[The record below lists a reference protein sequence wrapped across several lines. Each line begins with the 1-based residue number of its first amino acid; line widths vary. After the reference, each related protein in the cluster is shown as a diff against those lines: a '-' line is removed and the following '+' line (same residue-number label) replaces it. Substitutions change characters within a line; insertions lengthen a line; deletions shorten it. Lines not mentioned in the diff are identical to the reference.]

1 MMGLSLWQPFLA
13 FGIMYS
19 FKERKRISRQI
30 ADPDRIPFYRQLLTG
45 YRCKLAGTIMQDRR
59 QLAEALVYAL
69 LGYMSMYDIIS
80 AAASGTSDIEGVCQS
95 PAAAVDGH
103 GKTGHVRTV
112 RNKFEE
118 YPQIR
123 WRDLDNPLV
132 RTADSIYSDR
142 IRCWSRLK
150 EIESGLQD
158 SADGASI
165 AEYVGL
171 SIRLELCFDELRS
184 LNDKGVFVGS
194 HPFILMKSEKDRV
207 DELLKTDPEKYF
219 EERKNI
225 EMNISR
231 YSSYLKNPKYDDGK
245 KKKFSEFIDRYK
257 AQLQLYKDR
266 FSVIFKPG
274 RT

>member
-1 MMGLSLWQPFLA
+1 MMGLSQWQPFLT
-13 FGIMYS
+13 FEIMYS
-19 FKERKRISRQI
+19 FKERKSISRQI
-30 ADPDRIPFYRQLLTG
+30 ADPDRIPLYRQLLSG
-45 YRCKLAGTIMQDRR
+45 YRCKLAGTIMHDRR

-69 LGYMSMYDIIS
+69 LGYLSMDEIIS
-80 AAASGTSDIEGVCQS
+80 AVASGASYIGDASPS
-95 PAAAVDGH
+95 PALGVAGP
-103 GKTGHVRTV
+103 GKPGHVRTV

-118 YPQIR
+118 YPQIH
-123 WRDLDNPLV
+123 WQDLDNPLV

-165 AEYVGL
+165 AEYVDL
-171 SIRLELCFDELRS
+171 SIRLELCFEELRS
-184 LNDKGVFVGS
+184 LNDKGAFAGR

-231 YSSYLKNPKYDDGK
+231 YTSYMKSPKYNEEK
-245 KKKFSEFIDRYK
+245 KKKFSEFIDRYR
-257 AQLQLYKDR
+257 AQLRLYKDR
-266 FSVIFKPG
+266 FTSIFKSG
-274 RT
+274 MT

>member
-1 MMGLSLWQPFLA
+1 MMGLSQWQPFLT

-19 FKERKRISRQI
+19 FKERKSISRRI
-30 ADPDRIPFYRQLLTG
+30 ADPARIPVYRKLLAG

-69 LGYMSMYDIIS
+69 LGYLSMDEIIVATTPEAADAGQQPGMTDGS
-80 AAASGTSDIEGVCQS
+80 GKHTAAS
-95 PAAAVDGH
+95 
-103 GKTGHVRTV
+103 VRKV

-118 YPQIR
+118 YPDIA
-123 WRDLDNPLV
+123 WKDLDNPVV

-158 SADGASI
+158 RCDGAVI
-165 AEYVGL
+165 AEYVDL
-171 SIRLELCFDELRS
+171 SIRLELCFEELRS
-184 LNDKGVFVGS
+184 LNDKGIFAGR
-194 HPFILMKSEKDRV
+194 HPFIVLKSEKDRV

-231 YSSYLKNPKYDDGK
+231 YSSYLKSPKYDTEK
-245 KKKFSEFIDRYK
+245 KKKFSEFIDRYR
-257 AQLQLYKDR
+257 AQLRLYKDR
-266 FSVIFKPG
+266 FASMFKSRG
-274 RT
+274 S

>member
-1 MMGLSLWQPFLA
+1 MGLSLWQPFLA

-80 AAASGTSDIEGVCQS
+80 AAASGTSDIEGACQS
-95 PAAAVDGH
+95 PAAAVDRH

-118 YPQIR
+118 YPQIH
-123 WRDLDNPLV
+123 WQDLDNPLV

-165 AEYVGL
+165 AEYVDL
-171 SIRLELCFDELRS
+171 SIRLELCFEELRS
-184 LNDKGVFVGS
+184 LNDKGAFAGR

-231 YSSYLKNPKYDDGK
+231 YTSYMKSPKYNEEK
-245 KKKFSEFIDRYK
+245 KKKFSEFIDRYR
-257 AQLQLYKDR
+257 AQLRLYKDR
-266 FSVIFKPG
+266 FTSIFKSG
-274 RT
+274 MT